1 MNLENLTFQKRKKN
15 NKELGSRKRKM
26 GQRLGRRFSQ
36 TAFLTR
42 HWSWFQPSPN
52 EKVSSLCFL

>member
-1 MNLENLTFQKRKKN
+1 MNLENLTFQKRKKKQGIRVQ
-15 NKELGSRKRKM
+15 KEEDGSEAGRKV
-26 GQRLGRRFSQ
+26 LQ